1 MGPTER
7 LWLAPSAWH
16 PPSLPPSFP
25 PSFLPSLPPSR
36 PPIHPLFHPSLPLF
50 SSSLLFLSVS
60 YPPSFTGGTDSPR
73 LRLVQ
78 HRAAHRNGR
87 LANERTQ
94 TSPGRAEPVFDAGR
108 LRPSASRA
116 PRAAPLR
123 RAGHAAH
130 GPAPI
135 ARLFRT
141 VQRRPTPAPA
151 TPRRLGPASAALH
164 AHAAARRTTDG
175 RHTALH
181 RRHVCRRRRPAHR
194 PTYVPGVPAQTAGTP
209 PYGLVPHGTMRGGTM
224 RGYGGGAHQATS
236 TASETALRASGHE

>member
-50 SSSLLFLSVS
+50 SSSRLFRSVS

-78 HRAAHRNGR
+78 HRAGCEPRPRRACPRRRQPPTLSQPTLSQPPTLSRAAR
-87 LANERTQ
+87 LAEG
-94 TSPGRAEPVFDAGR
+94 SP
-108 LRPSASRA
+108 A
-116 PRAAPLR
+116 PPR
-123 RAGHAAH
+123 RARRAWPGSQD
-130 GPAPI
+130 
-135 ARLFRT
+135 RLFRT

-164 AHAAARRTTDG
+164 AHAAARRIADG

-181 RRHVCRRRRPAHR
+181 TRQVCRRRRPAHR
-194 PTYVPGVPAQTAGTP
+194 PAGSSRTGP
-209 PYGLVPHGTMRGGTM
+209 
-224 RGYGGGAHQATS
+224 
-236 TASETALRASGHE
+236 

>member
-1 MGPTER
+1 MLCR
-7 LWLAPSAWH
+7 LGTLLRSISLRADGVGGEEPAQCSAGSELWARGSGSG
-16 PPSLPPSFP
+16 SLPPSLQNSFP
-25 PSFLPSLPPSR
+25 PS
-36 PPIHPLFHPSLPLF
+36 HPT
-50 SSSLLFLSVS
+50 SSSASLLFLSVS

-78 HRAAHRNGR
+78 HRAGCEPRPRRACPRHAPRR
-87 LANERTQ
+87 PICSLSHSEMTRTASR
-94 TSPGRAEPVFDAGR
+94 SPGRAEPVFDAGR

-164 AHAAARRTTDG
+164 AHAAARRIADG

-181 RRHVCRRRRPAHR
+181 TRQVCRRRRPAHR
-194 PTYVPGVPAQTAGTP
+194 PA
-209 PYGLVPHGTMRGGTM
+209 
-224 RGYGGGAHQATS
+224 
-236 TASETALRASGHE
+236 